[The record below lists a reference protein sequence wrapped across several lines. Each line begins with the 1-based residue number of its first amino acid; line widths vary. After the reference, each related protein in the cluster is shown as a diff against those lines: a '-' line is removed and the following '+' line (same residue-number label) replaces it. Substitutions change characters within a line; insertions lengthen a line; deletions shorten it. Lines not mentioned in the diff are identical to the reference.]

1 MVASTSVV
9 WYRGDMESEQGF
21 VAWRDADDYPDLMT
35 SAQVC
40 RAAHLSYRRLDY
52 WVRVGLITPVVASA
66 GSGSARLFDPSVVEE
81 IIDIKKRADACPH
94 KHL

>member
-21 VAWRDADDYPDLMT
+21 VAWQDADDYPDLMT

-40 RAAHLSYRRLDY
+40 RAAHLTYRRLDY
-52 WVRVGLITPVVASA
+52 WVRVGMVSPEISAA
-66 GSGSARLFDPSVVEE
+66 GSGSARLFHPDVVEE
-81 IIDIKKRADACPH
+81 IIEMKQRAADCPYNH
-94 KHL
+94 